1 MILLPL
7 AFTMGPLEW
16 VIIGVVI
23 LLILGPTQIPKLVR
37 TIKKTRKEIKD
48 VMEEEEEE
56 KKASVKKES
65 EDGAEKA

>member
-1 MILLPL
+1 
-7 AFTMGPLEW
+7 MGPLEW

-48 VMEEEEEE
+48 VMKEEEEE
-56 KKASVKKES
+56 KEASEKKASE
-65 EDGAEKA
+65 E

>member
-1 MILLPL
+1 
-7 AFTMGPLEW
+7 MGPLEW

-37 TIKKTRKEIKD
+37 TIKKTRNEIKNA
-48 VMEEEEEE
+48 MEEEDG
-56 KKASVKKES
+56 KASKKES